1 MKPIQLP
8 LSVRLRDDATFA
20 NYYPGANAAALG
32 YVERLCEAEAGWAE
46 SLIYLWG
53 HDGVG
58 RSHLL
63 QAACLRFEQF
73 EERTIYLPMADLVQ
87 YGPEI
92 FDDLEQCE
100 LVCID
105 DLDVLVGKR
114 EWEEGLFHLFNRLRD
129 TGRRLLLAASK
140 SPRELQVKLPDLKS
154 RLTMA
159 LIFQLHGLSDEDKL
173 RALQLRAS
181 RRGLHLTDE
190 VGRFILNR
198 GSRSMNSLFDLLE
211 QLDRASLQAQRKLT
225 IPFLKETLGWYAS
238 TVRRR
243 TPAWP
248 CRSPWVSLAAGSDRL
263 LSVSPS
269 MRRQYRSA
277 GCPQA
282 SRRSAGQEGAP
293 ALPSAFPGE
302 PSVVLESPARIEQ
315 RGAEQGHAE

>member
-114 EWEEGLFHLFNRLRD
+114 
-129 TGRRLLLAASK
+129 
-140 SPRELQVKLPDLKS
+140 
-154 RLTMA
+154 
-159 LIFQLHGLSDEDKL
+159 
-173 RALQLRAS
+173 
-181 RRGLHLTDE
+181 
-190 VGRFILNR
+190 VGR
-198 GSRSMNSLFDLLE
+198 GAVPPV
-211 QLDRASLQAQRKLT
+211 Q
-225 IPFLKETLGWYAS
+225 S
-238 TVRRR
+238 TAR
-243 TPAWP
+243 
-248 CRSPWVSLAAGSDRL
+248 
-263 LSVSPS
+263 
-269 MRRQYRSA
+269 YRSA
-277 GCPQA
+277 PAAGGIEVA
-282 SRRSAGQEGAP
+282 RSCR
-293 ALPSAFPGE
+293 S
-302 PSVVLESPARIEQ
+302 SCRT
-315 RGAEQGHAE
+315 